1 MGTLSTDW
9 VRPGESPGVNRDWS
23 YPSSDFGSLASQ
35 RQCPSVSAVSTRS
48 AEPRSWALVVH
59 PLLGGRS
66 GQGPGSVATKSRYT
80 DMAVQCDPDDD
91 DSALV
96 RPDGECSCDQWIQSM
111 FRGRVKVYRTG
122 RVTTSVKKSD
132 GSSGHDCFVVVRIDR
147 KLPLKVSCS
156 LLAKLQVWG
165 AHRPRDKSSLLAMR
179 SRASEYAKEIGL
191 PLDYLAEVLPATLV
205 LALMVTEPER
215 RSMEYLQG
223 AEGELVV
230 DWSRKLKE
238 GELRKDPPE
247 LMTGSILAASFLGLG
262 LTHAWK
268 HGLVGLAMGTG
279 PHSALIPTALV
290 LTGGIV
296 AWKLPRAKVELA
308 KA

>member
-1 MGTLSTDW
+1 
-9 VRPGESPGVNRDWS
+9 
-23 YPSSDFGSLASQ
+23 
-35 RQCPSVSAVSTRS
+35 
-48 AEPRSWALVVH
+48 
-59 PLLGGRS
+59 
-66 GQGPGSVATKSRYT
+66 
-80 DMAVQCDPDDD
+80 
-91 DSALV
+91 
-96 RPDGECSCDQWIQSM
+96 
-111 FRGRVKVYRTG
+111 
-122 RVTTSVKKSD
+122 
-132 GSSGHDCFVVVRIDR
+132 
-147 KLPLKVSCS
+147 
-156 LLAKLQVWG
+156 
-165 AHRPRDKSSLLAMR
+165 MR

-230 DWSRKLKE
+230 DWSRKLKD